1 MRRII
6 QTGRTRSLSVMETD
20 VGHASRRIKLVPEKE
35 VLSLKPP
42 LRFEEVDDQRCD
54 PA

>member
-1 MRRII
+1 
-6 QTGRTRSLSVMETD
+6 
-20 VGHASRRIKLVPEKE
+20 VPEKE

-54 PA
+54 PAKEHEHRYG